1 MGPAVGGIA
10 FIVLLVLLA
19 LGMPIAFSMALVAF
33 IGMAVS
39 LNFTAAIGLFATTTY
54 SAIADYMMTSLPLF
68 VMMGTFAYHAG
79 IITDVY
85 TAAHKWFG
93 RLPGG
98 LSVATFAGCALFGA
112 VTGSAAATVGFMTLA
127 TLPEM
132 ERYKYDMRLATGTI
146 AAGCTLAIL
155 IPPSVPLI
163 VYGLF
168 AHESIGQLFIAGIVP
183 GVILMVLFMGVTW
196 VWVAWKPEAGRPGPA
211 TTWRE
216 KLASLKGIIGL
227 AILGVLVIGGIYL
240 GWFTP
245 IEAGGIGAAGALV
258 IAVVR
263 RRMSWQKL
271 FSALVDTAKIT
282 GMVFAIIM
290 GALVLNQFLA
300 VTGLPTAA
308 AQAVANS
315 GLGALAVLA
324 IIVVFYIIGGCL
336 MDSVGL
342 MLLTMPILIPIVR
355 ALGVDMI
362 MYGVL
367 MVVMIAMA
375 GITPPVGMNV
385 FILAGTAKHVPMYTI
400 FKGAMPYFVAM
411 LALTIMIIAWPQ
423 ICTWLPS
430 TMMGGG

>member
-1 MGPAVGGIA
+1 M
-10 FIVLLVLLA
+10 LVLLA
-19 LGMPIAFSMALVAF
+19 LGMPIAFAMALVAF
-33 IGMAVS
+33 VGMAVV
-39 LNFTAAIGLFATTTY
+39 LDTTAAIGLFATTTY
-54 SAIADYMMTSLPLF
+54 SAVADYMMTSLPLF

-132 ERYKYDMRLATGTI
+132 ERRNYDMRLATGTI
-146 AAGCTLAIL
+146 AAGATLAIL

-168 AHESIGQLFIAGIVP
+168 AQESIGQLFIAGIIP
-183 GVILMVLFMGVTW
+183 GLILMVLFMGITW
-196 VWVAWKPEAGRPGPA
+196 VWVALKPEAGRPGPA
-211 TTWRE
+211 TTMRD
-216 KLASLKGIIGL
+216 KFTSLKGIVGL
-227 AILGVLVIGGIYL
+227 VILGALVIGGIYL
-240 GWFTP
+240 GFFTP
-245 IEAGGIGAAGALV
+245 IEAGGIGAAGAMV

-263 RRMSWQKL
+263 RRMTLKKL

-300 VTGLPTAA
+300 ITGLPTAA
-308 AQAVANS
+308 AEMVANS
-315 GLGALAVLA
+315 GFGQLTILA

-385 FILAGTAKHVPMYTI
+385 FILAGTARHVPMYTI
-400 FKGAMPYFVAM
+400 FKGAMPYFVAI

-430 TMMGGG
+430 TMLAK

>member
-1 MGPAVGGIA
+1 VASATGIIA
-10 FIVLLVLLA
+10 FVILLILLA
-19 LGMPIAFSMALVAF
+19 LGMPIAFSMMLVAF
-33 IGMAVS
+33 VGMVVC
-39 LNFTAAIGLFATTTY
+39 LNVTAAVGLFATTTY

-68 VMMGTFAYHAG
+68 VMMGTFAYQAG

-85 TAAHKWFG
+85 TAAHRWFG

-98 LSVATFAGCALFGA
+98 LSIATFAGCAMFGA
-112 VTGSAAATVGFMTLA
+112 LTGSAAATVGFMTMA

-163 VYGLF
+163 IYGLF
-168 AHESIGQLFIAGIVP
+168 AHESIGQLFIAGIIP
-183 GVILMVLFMGVTW
+183 GLILTVLFIGVTF
-196 VWVAWKPEAGRPGPA
+196 VWVALRPEAGRPGPA
-211 TTWRE
+211 TTWQE
-216 KLASLKGIIGL
+216 KLASLKGIVAL
-227 AILGVLVIGGIYL
+227 FILGMLVIGGIYL

-245 IEAGGIGAAGALV
+245 IEAGGVGAAGALI
-258 IAVVR
+258 IAIAR
-263 RRMSWQKL
+263 RRMTGRKL
-271 FSALVDTAKIT
+271 LSALVDTARIT

-290 GALVLNQFLA
+290 GALLLNQFLA
-300 VTGLPTAA
+300 VTGLPMVA

-315 GLGALAVLA
+315 GLNPVVVLA
-324 IIVVFYIIGGCL
+324 IIVVFYIVGGCL
-336 MDSVGL
+336 MDSAGL

-362 MYGVL
+362 MYGIL

-375 GITPPVGMNV
+375 GITPPIGMNV
-385 FILAGTAKHVPMYTI
+385 FILASTAKKVPMYTI

-411 LALTIMIIAWPQ
+411 LFLTVLIIAWPQ
-423 ICTWLPS
+423 VCTWLPS
-430 TMMGGG
+430 TMMGK